1 MTVSERAPIG
11 KALEFRI
18 ILLTLQPKYCHIM
31 QDNNTNQTLMPEDG
45 NEIILYQPDST
56 LSLDVRVEN
65 ETVWLTQAQMS
76 DLFQRDRTVIT
87 RHINNIFKE
96 AELEEKSNMHFLHI
110 AQSDK
115 PIKLYSLDVIISV
128 GYRVKSVRGTQFRQ
142 WANKILKDYLLRG
155 YSVNQ
160 RLLHME
166 SRIDRRLSEH
176 DYQIK
181 ELTGKV
187 DFFLR
192 TSLPP
197 REGVLFDGQIF
208 DAHKFINQ
216 LVRSAKRRI
225 ILIDNYVDDTVLT
238 QLDNRK
244 EGVEAII
251 YTRRITA
258 AFQLDIDRHNR
269 QYAPIEVKAATKI
282 HDRFMV
288 VDDTLYHIGASI
300 KDLGAKLFAFSK
312 MEIPPSLI
320 LDNLQIVD

>member
-1 MTVSERAPIG
+1 
-11 KALEFRI
+11 LY
-18 ILLTLQPKYCHIM
+18 QKYSYTM
-31 QDNNTNQTLMPEDG
+31 QDNNANQILVPEDG

-56 LSLDVRVEN
+56 LTLDVRVEN
-65 ETVWLTQAQMS
+65 ETVWLNRNQIAV
-76 DLFQRDRTVIT
+76 LFDRDVKTIGK
-87 RHINNIFKE
+87 HINNALQEELTDLPTVAKFAIVQKE
-96 AELEEKSNMHFLHI
+96 GERTVTRNVEHYN
-110 AQSDK
+110 
-115 PIKLYSLDVIISV
+115 LDVIISV
-128 GYRVKSVRGTQFRQ
+128 GYRVKSRRGIQFRQ

-160 RLLHME
+160 RLQHME

-181 ELTGKV
+181 ELSGKV

-197 REGVLFDGQIF
+197 KEGVLFDGQIF
-208 DAHKFINQ
+208 DAHRFVNQ
-216 LVRSAKRRI
+216 LVRSANRRI

-251 YTRRITA
+251 YTLRITS

-269 QYAPIEVKAATKI
+269 QYTPIEVKRAAKV
-282 HDRFMV
+282 HDRFMI
-288 VDDTLYHIGASI
+288 VDNTLYHIGASI

-312 MEIPPSLI
+312 MEISPSLI
-320 LDNLQIVD
+320 LDNLQIID

>member
-1 MTVSERAPIG
+1 
-11 KALEFRI
+11 
-18 ILLTLQPKYCHIM
+18 M
-31 QDNNTNQTLMPEDG
+31 QDNNTNQTLIPKDG

-65 ETVWLTQAQMS
+65 ETVWLNRNQIAV
-76 DLFQRDRTVIT
+76 LFDRDVKTIGK
-87 RHINNIFKE
+87 HINNALQEELAGLPTVAKFAIVQKE
-96 AELEEKSNMHFLHI
+96 GERTVTRNVEHYN
-110 AQSDK
+110 
-115 PIKLYSLDVIISV
+115 LDVIISV
-128 GYRVKSVRGTQFRQ
+128 GYRVKSKRGIQFRQ
-142 WANKILKDYLLRG
+142 WANKVLKDYLLRG

-181 ELTGKV
+181 ELTDKV

-208 DAHKFINQ
+208 DAHRFVNQ

-258 AFQLDIDRHNR
+258 VFQLDIDRHNM

-312 MEIPPSLI
+312 MEISPSLI
-320 LDNLQIVD
+320 LDNLQIAD

>member
-1 MTVSERAPIG
+1 
-11 KALEFRI
+11 
-18 ILLTLQPKYCHIM
+18 M
-31 QDNNTNQTLMPEDG
+31 QDNNANQTLMPEDG

-65 ETVWLTQAQMS
+65 ETVWLNRNQIAV
-76 DLFQRDRTVIT
+76 LFDRDVKTIGKHINNALQEELAGIPTVAKFAIVQKEGDRTVT
-87 RHINNIFKE
+87 RNVEHYN
-96 AELEEKSNMHFLHI
+96 
-110 AQSDK
+110 
-115 PIKLYSLDVIISV
+115 LDVIISV
-128 GYRVKSVRGTQFRQ
+128 GYRVKSKRGIQFRQ

-176 DYQIK
+176 DFQIK

-197 REGVLFDGQIF
+197 REGILFDGQIF
-208 DAHKFINQ
+208 DAHRFVNH
-216 LVRSAKRRI
+216 LVRSAKRRV

-244 EGVEAII
+244 EGVEATV

-258 AFQLDIDRHNR
+258 AFQLDIDRHNK
-269 QYAPIEVKAATKI
+269 QYAPIEVKTASKI
-282 HDRFMV
+282 HDRFMI

-320 LDNLQIVD
+320 LDNLQIHD